1 MLVFRRKTKI
11 KKEKIIYILLL
22 AVIISLFTPSKTMGK
37 NYNLRGQVVKNNE
50 KIVFLTF
57 DDGPS
62 ANNTLR
68 ILNILN
74 KHNVKGSFFV
84 VGSELEKYPNVVKEL
99 KNSDMCILPHSYSH
113 NYKVIYKD
121 TKSFFYDLNK
131 CNAAIEKVTG
141 EKAKNYVR
149 LPGGSDNLVS
159 NAKVLVDIRNKLIS
173 NGIDYVDWNVCSGD
187 AISRTVDAKILKKNV
202 INQCSMKDF
211 AVILMHDGYYKTTTV
226 DALSD
231 TIEYLKENNFKFR
244 TFDDLTIE
252 ERKKMIQLRLINRK

>member
-74 KHNVKGSFFV
+74 NI
-84 VGSELEKYPNVVKEL
+84 
-99 KNSDMCILPHSYSH
+99 M
-113 NYKVIYKD
+113 
-121 TKSFFYDLNK
+121 
-131 CNAAIEKVTG
+131 
-141 EKAKNYVR
+141 
-149 LPGGSDNLVS
+149 
-159 NAKVLVDIRNKLIS
+159 
-173 NGIDYVDWNVCSGD
+173 
-187 AISRTVDAKILKKNV
+187 
-202 INQCSMKDF
+202 
-211 AVILMHDGYYKTTTV
+211 
-226 DALSD
+226 
-231 TIEYLKENNFKFR
+231 
-244 TFDDLTIE
+244 
-252 ERKKMIQLRLINRK
+252 